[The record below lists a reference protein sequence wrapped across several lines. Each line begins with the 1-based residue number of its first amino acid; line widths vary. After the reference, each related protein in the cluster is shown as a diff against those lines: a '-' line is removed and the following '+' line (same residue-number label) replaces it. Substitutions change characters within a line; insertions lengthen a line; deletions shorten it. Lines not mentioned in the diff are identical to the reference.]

1 MDEEQKSNID
11 PIAEISQRPKQ
22 KINVDSFFNRSA
34 DAESITAISLKLA
47 SVIEQIDV
55 MRTEIKDIATYITVE
70 HKIEKDLREDRL
82 FEEQDAKQKKE
93 MKDRVLAKGEQVP
106 KTAKGETPQEE
117 SKGGGFF
124 SGLMKIVGGLGLVA
138 GLAALAPIILKVMGV
153 ALIGLVATA
162 IAKPLFNWVKG
173 TFDKFKN
180 FLDKTFKPVEKI
192 PVVGKPLKNVLVGG
206 LLGGLPGIAVAA
218 ATSISNALQGA
229 GKSGSIKGAGGGGPR
244 AGGAVKES
252 NLNLEEN
259 NAEKDMANTLEEKGV
274 IKDTKDSIP
283 SESFSE
289 YRNRTG
295 NIESDE
301 EVESEKTDG
310 VEELKQGNIPKT
322 YRGVEVI
329 GRNWDD
335 IKKDMIETK
344 IAMEEI
350 MQLQKRIFSGKLK
363 NANER
368 DAPSALINAY
378 QEHLDEA
385 DRFLGTGKFDPEIRG
400 IKTGTRLEIDE
411 TGKILNPE
419 VIVPSFQ
426 FQNSN
431 EDPNLSMNNTSVVVP
446 KNEPQVSSAEIK
458 GTGTTLAYV
467 RSLQNPY
474 LSITNKKIAPELSR
488 IG

>member
-55 MRTEIKDIATYITVE
+55 MRTEIKEIATYITVE

-93 MKDRVLAKGEQVP
+93 MKDKVLAKGEQVP
-106 KTAKGETPQEE
+106 KTAKGEAPQEE

-138 GLAALAPIILKVMGV
+138 GLAALSPIILKVMGV

-162 IAKPLFNWVKG
+162 IAKPLYNWVKG

-192 PVVGKPLKNVLVGG
+192 PIVGKPLKNVLVGG
-206 LLGGLPGIAVAA
+206 LLGGLPGIAIAA
-218 ATSISNALQGA
+218 AGSISNALQGA
-229 GKSGSIKGAGGGGPR
+229 GKGGGSIGGAGGGGPR
-244 AGGAVKES
+244 AGGAVEES
-252 NLNLEEN
+252 NLNLEN
-259 NAEKDMANTLEEKGV
+259 NAEKDMSKTLEEKGV
-274 IKDTKDSIP
+274 VP
-283 SESFSE
+283 AESFSE

-295 NIESDE
+295 KVESGNDNEEMKEFEEERNKLKKEFEIAKKTGETDISKELKKEASDGDE
-301 EVESEKTDG
+301 ELS
-310 VEELKQGNIPKT
+310 N
-322 YRGVEVI
+322 VEV
-329 GRNWDD
+329 GKKSKTVYDTYVGADGETYLEGNRRNIDRFNLMD
-335 IKKDMIETK
+335 PS
-344 IAMEEI
+344 
-350 MQLQKRIFSGKLK
+350 KRFAKVKRL
-363 NANER
+363 N
-368 DAPSALINAY
+368 LINTARSRAG
-378 QEHLDEA
+378 LSNI
-385 DRFLGTGKFDPEIRG
+385 DPTSEGGDIS
-400 IKTGTRLEIDE
+400 DF
-411 TGKILNPE
+411 KI
-419 VIVPSFQ
+419 
-426 FQNSN
+426 SN

-458 GTGTTLAYV
+458 VTGTTLAYA
-467 RSLQNPY
+467 RALQNPY

>member
-11 PIAEISQRPKQ
+11 PIAEILQRPKQ

-106 KTAKGETPQEE
+106 KTAKGEAPQEE

-138 GLAALAPIILKVMGV
+138 GLAALAPIILKVMGGLLITTV
-153 ALIGLVATA
+153 AVA

-206 LLGGLPGIAVAA
+206 LLGGLPGIAIAA

-229 GKSGSIKGAGGGGPR
+229 GKGNDGGGG
-244 AGGAVKES
+244 GGTS
-252 NLNLEEN
+252 GPTSGGNMNLEEN
-259 NAEKDMANTLEEKGV
+259 NAGKDMADTLENKGV
-274 IKDTKDSIP
+274 IKDTRNFGDNYKEQEEYFASDEYKQSFDKEVEEVDDKEDEKKFRVTKTKRSGSKEEKKKFFENMIESGEKDLLTETNERKIQFAEKKIHKGKIGLRDMGDKRYEFYQTNVSQEERIEASKKIIESGAITP
-283 SESFSE
+283 GKRTESF
-289 YRNRTG
+289 T
-295 NIESDE
+295 I
-301 EVESEKTDG
+301 EKTT
-310 VEELKQGNIPKT
+310 VEPIDN
-322 YRGVEVI
+322 
-329 GRNWDD
+329 
-335 IKKDMIETK
+335 
-344 IAMEEI
+344 
-350 MQLQKRIFSGKLK
+350 QLSSM
-363 NANER
+363 N
-368 DAPSALINAY
+368 
-378 QEHLDEA
+378 
-385 DRFLGTGKFDPEIRG
+385 
-400 IKTGTRLEIDE
+400 
-411 TGKILNPE
+411 
-419 VIVPSFQ
+419 
-426 FQNSN
+426 
-431 EDPNLSMNNTSVVVP
+431 MNNTSVVVP

-458 GTGTTLAYV
+458 VTGTTLAYA
-467 RSLQNPY
+467 RALQNPY
-474 LSITNKKIAPELSR
+474 LSITNKKIPPELSR